1 MKPRVRRI
9 LGSAVTLGLVLVP
22 LTACATKQDLKNV
35 RQEMIAL
42 QERQDTIFVLLQ
54 QENRA
59 TRDSIF
65 EAMQQMVRTRGEI
78 RNQLLQMEQQL
89 IQIQELTGQ
98 SQRRLGEMREAFE
111 ERRQA
116 APVDTALP
124 GGVRDDDPAEPVE
137 GGGEEAEELYR
148 IGTQQLEQEGAS
160 TARMAFEQLLREN
173 PRHPRAPDAQFG
185 IAETYV
191 LDQRMEEALAAYE
204 RVGELY
210 PDSPRAP
217 EALFRAGV
225 LAEEDG
231 NISAARRYFERV
243 RAGYPRSD
251 EARLAGDAL
260 ERLRDR

>member
-1 MKPRVRRI
+1 MKGRVRRI

-78 RNQLLQMEQQL
+78 RSQLLQMEQQL

-148 IGTQQLEQEGAS
+148 IGMQQLEQEGAS

-173 PRHPRAPDAQFG
+173 PRHARAPDAQFG

-191 LDQRMEEALAAYE
+191 LDQRTEEALAAYE

-225 LAEEDG
+225 LAEEEG

-251 EARLAGDAL
+251 EARLAGEAL